1 MPENDQPMWPSSDED
16 RSSSGARE
24 TTPMALPDP
33 PAGSGGSPGVP
44 KVTGSEAPKG
54 SWFAPN
60 VPPEPIPG
68 LNAPA
73 AEPPPPPTPAKQD
86 LADRL
91 GSRPPKQPPA
101 AKQASAEQAQEE
113 SSTAKPADESTQ
125 YIRVERSELE
135 LPAASAGESAQNAES
150 PEAKTATAG
159 SAPGSAESTQYVEQ
173 AKPAAAAAESTQY
186 AKSPEATA
194 AAAGSA
200 AQNAQYA
207 KSPESKAATAKSA
220 ESTQYAKPSDPE
232 TAAAGSAESTQYV
245 EQPKPAAAASA
256 AESTQYIEVTPS
268 GPVPVVPIERHV
280 PPREEPK
287 PEEPQQQWRE
297 ELQHW
302 REEQQRRE
310 EQLSR
315 GTAQRREEAPAAPW
329 SQRIELQE
337 DRAGDRPAEPG
348 DRRPVLPPEPPRGV
362 VPSASA
368 GTLARPQR
376 IEPDG
381 QRFDAEATVGIER
394 PSQFPGVF
402 QQQPQQRT
410 EPPRTGEPPAEPPSP
425 SAADAPPAGEPPK
438 KKRKGKLI
446 ALVVVVLL
454 VLAGAGV
461 AAATPKVANRLA
473 LPWAPNAPKGEAPS
487 PSAASRQLQGPA
499 TSGATPTAN
508 GVKSALA
515 AAAGNGALG
524 QLTGSVIDP
533 VSGTVLWDHG
543 SATPVTPASTTKVL
557 TSAAALLSLDH
568 DLRLSTKIVQGADPG
583 TVILVGGGDT
593 TLTSLPLG
601 TDSPLYPG
609 GAHVDDLV
617 AQVKKAVPGVKKVQV
632 DLTLFKGPTTAPGWE
647 AGDAPSTYATQMA
660 PVMAD
665 GGRINPKDNN
675 SQRTANA
682 GSALASSIAS
692 KLGVSAAGQATAPK
706 DAKVVAEVKSAPL
719 TELVSDLMELSD
731 DVLAE
736 AVARQVALANGEEA
750 SYAGGTRATIKV
762 LKDHGFDVSGVTL
775 SDGSGI
781 SSQNRI
787 PARLLTQLLA
797 AAAAPDG
804 KNPNT
809 AKLRPVLAG
818 LPVAG
823 GSGTLAD
830 KRFDTTASQAGRGW
844 VRAKTGTLTG
854 VNTLAGLVL
863 DQDGRVLVFAF
874 MSNGSDTEP
883 GRDAIDALATS
894 LRKCGCA

>member
-16 RSSSGARE
+16 GSSSGARE

-33 PAGSGGSPGVP
+33 PKGPKDGPGVP

-73 AEPPPPPTPAKQD
+73 EEPPPPPPAAKQD

-91 GSRPPKQPPA
+91 GSREPKQPPVA
-101 AKQASAEQAQEE
+101 DAPGQPA
-113 SSTAKPADESTQ
+113 AKPAEEGTQ
-125 YIRVERSELE
+125 YIRVEQSE
-135 LPAASAGESAQNAES
+135 PKPQQPSAAQ
-150 PEAKTATAG
+150 P
-159 SAPGSAESTQYVEQ
+159 SAPGEQ
-173 AKPAAAAAESTQY
+173 PAAAQEPPAAKSPAPAQQQPAAKPADEGTEYIRVEQSEAKAAAPS
-186 AKSPEATA
+186 
-194 AAAGSA
+194 AG
-200 AQNAQYA
+200 
-207 KSPESKAATAKSA
+207 
-220 ESTQYAKPSDPE
+220 
-232 TAAAGSAESTQYV
+232 
-245 EQPKPAAAASA
+245 
-256 AESTQYIEVTPS
+256 ESTQYIERKPS
-268 GPVPVVPIERHV
+268 GPVPVVPVERHG
-280 PPREEPK
+280 PPREEQK

-315 GTAQRREEAPAAPW
+315 GAAQRREEQETQPW
-329 SQRIELQE
+329 SQRIELRE

-348 DRRPVLPPEPPRGV
+348 DRRPALPPEPPRGL

-368 GTLARPQR
+368 GSLARPQR

-381 QRFDAEATVGIER
+381 RRFDAEATVGIER
-394 PSQFPGVF
+394 PTAFPGVF
-402 QQQPQQRT
+402 QQQPQ
-410 EPPRTGEPPAEPPSP
+410 PRGEQPRAEQPPAEPPSP
-425 SAADAPPAGEPPK
+425 SAAEAPPAGEPPK
-438 KKRKGKLI
+438 KRRKGKLI

-454 VLAGAGV
+454 VLAGGGV

-473 LPWAPNAPKGEAPS
+473 LPWAPNAPKGDPPAPS
-487 PSAASRQLQGPA
+487 SATRQLQGPA
-499 TSGATPTAN
+499 TSGAAPTAD
-508 GVKSALA
+508 GVKAVLA
-515 AAAGNGALG
+515 SAAGNSALG
-524 QLTGSVIDP
+524 QLTGSVVDP
-533 VSGTVLWDHG
+533 VTGTVLWDHG
-543 SATPVTPASTTKVL
+543 SSTPVTPASTTKVL
-557 TSAAALLSLDH
+557 TSAAALLVLDH
-568 DLRLSTKIVQGADPG
+568 NLRLSTKIVQGADPG

-593 TLTSLPLG
+593 TLTNLPLG
-601 TDSPLYPG
+601 TESPLYPG
-609 GAHVDDLV
+609 AAHVDDLV

-647 AGDAPSTYATQMA
+647 PGDAPSTYATQMA

-692 KLGVSAAGQATAPK
+692 KLGASPGGQATAPK

-719 TELVSDLMELSD
+719 TQLVSDLMELSD

-736 AVARQVALANGEEA
+736 AVARQVALATGDEA
-750 SYAGGTRATIKV
+750 SYAGGAKATIKV
-762 LKDHGFDVSGVTL
+762 LKDAGFDVSGVAL

-781 SSQNRI
+781 SSLNRI

-797 AAAAPDG
+797 AAAAQDG

-830 KRFDTTASQAGRGW
+830 KRFDTAASQAGRGW

>member
-1 MPENDQPMWPSSDED
+1 
-16 RSSSGARE
+16 
-24 TTPMALPDP
+24 MALPDP
-33 PAGSGGSPGVP
+33 PKGPKDGPGVP

-73 AEPPPPPTPAKQD
+73 EEPPPPSPAAKQD

-91 GSRPPKQPPA
+91 GTREPKQQPPA
-101 AKQASAEQAQEE
+101 ADSPAPGQRPSAAE
-113 SSTAKPADESTQ
+113 PADEGTQ
-125 YIRVERSELE
+125 YIRVERAEPKPQQPSPAEPSAAAQQSPASGQSPAQDQPSASAQQPPAPGQPPASGQQS
-135 LPAASAGESAQNAES
+135 PAARSSASGGQPAVAHQPPGAQSPASGQQPPAAQSSGSGEQPAVAQQPPAATPAGEGTE
-150 PEAKTATAG
+150 
-159 SAPGSAESTQYVEQ
+159 YIR
-173 AKPAAAAAESTQY
+173 
-186 AKSPEATA
+186 
-194 AAAGSA
+194 
-200 AQNAQYA
+200 
-207 KSPESKAATAKSA
+207 
-220 ESTQYAKPSDPE
+220 
-232 TAAAGSAESTQYV
+232 V
-245 EQPKPAAAASA
+245 EQPEPKAAGPSA
-256 AESTQYIEVTPS
+256 AESTQYIEMKPS
-268 GPVPVVPIERHV
+268 GPVPVVPVERHG
-280 PPREEPK
+280 PPREEQQ

-315 GTAQRREEAPAAPW
+315 GTTQRREEQETQPW
-329 SQRIELQE
+329 SQRIELRE

-348 DRRPVLPPEPPRGV
+348 DRRPALPPEPPRGL

-368 GTLARPQR
+368 GSLARPQR

-381 QRFDAEATVGIER
+381 RRFDAEATVGIER
-394 PSQFPGVF
+394 PTAFPGVF
-402 QQQPQQRT
+402 QQQPQ
-410 EPPRTGEPPAEPPSP
+410 PRGEQPRAEQPRSEPPAEPPAP
-425 SAADAPPAGEPPK
+425 SAAEAPSEGEPPK
-438 KKRKGKLI
+438 KRRKGKLI

-454 VLAGAGV
+454 VLAGGGV

-473 LPWAPNAPKGEAPS
+473 LPWAPNAPKGDPPAPS
-487 PSAASRQLQGPA
+487 SATRQLQGPV
-499 TSGATPTAN
+499 TSGAAPTAD
-508 GVKSALA
+508 GVKAVLA
-515 AAAGNGALG
+515 SAAGNGALG
-524 QLTGSVIDP
+524 QLTGSVVDP
-533 VSGTVLWDHG
+533 VTGTVLWDH
-543 SATPVTPASTTKVL
+543 SSSTPVTPASTTKVL
-557 TSAAALLSLDH
+557 TSAAALLVLDH
-568 DLRLSTKIVQGADPG
+568 NLRLSTKIVQGADPG

-593 TLTSLPLG
+593 TLTNLPLG
-601 TDSPLYPG
+601 TESPLYPG
-609 GAHVDDLV
+609 AAHVDDLV

-632 DLTLFKGPTTAPGWE
+632 DLTLFKGATTAPGWE
-647 AGDAPSTYATQMA
+647 PGDAPSTYATQMA

-675 SQRTANA
+675 SQRTGNA
-682 GSALASSIAS
+682 GSALAQSIAS
-692 KLGVSAAGQATAPK
+692 KLGASAGGQATAPQG
-706 DAKVVAEVKSAPL
+706 AKVVAEVKSAPL
-719 TELVSDLMELSD
+719 TQLVSDLMELSD

-736 AVARQVALANGEEA
+736 AVARQVALATGEEA
-750 SYAGGTRATIKV
+750 SYAGGAKATIKV
-762 LKDHGFDVSGVTL
+762 LKDAGFDVSGVAL

-781 SSQNRI
+781 SSLNRI

-797 AAAAPDG
+797 AAAAQEG

-830 KRFDTTASQAGRGW
+830 KRFDTAASQAGRGW
-844 VRAKTGTLTG
+844 VRAKTGTLTA

>member
-16 RSSSGARE
+16 GSSSAARE

-33 PAGSGGSPGVP
+33 PKAGRESSGVP

-73 AEPPPPPTPAKQD
+73 EEAPPPPPPAKQD

-91 GSRPPKQPPA
+91 GSRAPSRQDPVAKPADEGTQYIQAEQPDPTPPQPPA
-101 AKQASAEQAQEE
+101 AK
-113 SSTAKPADESTQ
+113 PAG
-125 YIRVERSELE
+125 
-135 LPAASAGESAQNAES
+135 PAR
-150 PEAKTATAG
+150 
-159 SAPGSAESTQYVEQ
+159 
-173 AKPAAAAAESTQY
+173 AAES
-186 AKSPEATA
+186 
-194 AAAGSA
+194 
-200 AQNAQYA
+200 
-207 KSPESKAATAKSA
+207 A
-220 ESTQYAKPSDPE
+220 EEGTRYIQ
-232 TAAAGSAESTQYV
+232 AE
-245 EQPKPAAAASA
+245 PKPAPAG
-256 AESTQYIEVTPS
+256 ESTQYIEVKPS
-268 GPVPVVPIERHV
+268 GPVPVVPVERHG

-287 PEEPQQQWRE
+287 PEEPSQPWRE

-310 EQLSR
+310 EQLNR
-315 GTAQRREEAPAAPW
+315 VTAQRHDKQGHEEPEAPPQPTAPW

-337 DRAGDRPAEPG
+337 DRTGDRPAEPG
-348 DRRPVLPPEPPRGV
+348 DRRPALPPEPPRGL

-368 GTLARPQR
+368 GSLARPQR

-381 QRFDAEATVGIER
+381 RRFDAEATVGIER
-394 PSQFPGVF
+394 PTQFPGVF
-402 QQQPQQRT
+402 QQQPQLRNDQQQ
-410 EPPRTGEPPAEPPSP
+410 PQPRTDQPRNEPPAEPPVP
-425 SAADAPPAGEPPK
+425 SAAEAPSAEEPPK
-438 KKRKGKLI
+438 KRRKGKLI

-454 VLAGAGV
+454 VLAGGGV

-473 LPWAPNAPKGEAPS
+473 LPWAPNAPKGDPPS
-487 PSAASRQLQGPA
+487 PAVATRQLQGPA
-499 TSGATPTAN
+499 TAGTPPTAN

-515 AAAGNGALG
+515 SAAGSGALG
-524 QLTGSVIDP
+524 QLTASVVDP
-533 VSGTVLWDHG
+533 VTGTVLWDRN

-568 DLRLSTKIVQGADPG
+568 NLRLSTKIVQGADPG

-593 TLTSLPLG
+593 TITNLPLG

-609 GAHVDDLV
+609 AAHVDDLV
-617 AQVKKAVPGVKKVQV
+617 AQVKKAAPGVKKVQV
-632 DLTLFKGPTTAPGWE
+632 DLSLFKGATTAPGWE
-647 AGDAPSTYATQMA
+647 AGDAPSTYATQMS

-682 GSALASSIAS
+682 GSALAQSIAS
-692 KLGVSAAGQATAPK
+692 KLGASAGGQATAPK
-706 DAKVVAEVKSAPL
+706 DAKVLGEVKSAPL

-750 SYAGGTRATIKV
+750 SYAGGARATIKV
-762 LKDHGFDVSGVTL
+762 LKDHGFDVSGVEL

-781 SSQNRI
+781 SSLNRI
-787 PARLLTQLLA
+787 PARLLTELLA
-797 AAAAPDG
+797 AAAAQEG

-830 KRFDTTASQAGRGW
+830 KRFDTAASQAGRGW

-874 MSNGSDTEP
+874 MSNGSDTES
-883 GRDAIDALATS
+883 GRDAIDALATG

>member
-16 RSSSGARE
+16 RSSSGARK
-24 TTPMALPDP
+24 TTPMSLPDP
-33 PAGSGGSPGVP
+33 PDSGGDRAPVP

-60 VPPEPIPG
+60 VPPEPVPG
-68 LNAPA
+68 LNAPVE
-73 AEPPPPPTPAKQD
+73 EPAPPPPTSAKQD

-91 GSRPPKQPPA
+91 GSREPKPAEQPP
-101 AKQASAEQAQEE
+101 SAQ
-113 SSTAKPADESTQ
+113 PADEGTR
-125 YIRVERSELE
+125 YIEVEQPGPE
-135 LPAASAGESAQNAES
+135 PAAPASAV
-150 PEAKTATAG
+150 
-159 SAPGSAESTQYVEQ
+159 ESTQF
-173 AKPAAAAAESTQY
+173 
-186 AKSPEATA
+186 
-194 AAAGSA
+194 
-200 AQNAQYA
+200 
-207 KSPESKAATAKSA
+207 
-220 ESTQYAKPSDPE
+220 
-232 TAAAGSAESTQYV
+232 
-245 EQPKPAAAASA
+245 
-256 AESTQYIEVTPS
+256 IEVKQPT
-268 GPVPVVPIERHV
+268 PVVPVERYV
-280 PPREEPK
+280 PPREQERREQ
-287 PEEPQQQWRE
+287 PEEPQQQQWRE
-297 ELQHW
+297 ELQYW
-302 REEQQRRE
+302 RAEQQRRE
-310 EQLSR
+310 EQLNR
-315 GTAQRREEAPAAPW
+315 GGAQREEPQREEAQQRTDAPW
-329 SQRIELQE
+329 TQHIELRE

-348 DRRPVLPPEPPRGV
+348 DRRPGLPPEPPRGV
-362 VPSASA
+362 VPSASV
-368 GTLARPQR
+368 GSLARPQR

-381 QRFDAEATVGIER
+381 HRFDAEATVGIER
-394 PSQFPGVF
+394 PTQFPGVF
-402 QQQPQQRT
+402 QQQPQPRNDQPRN
-410 EPPRTGEPPAEPPSP
+410 EPPRAEPPAEPPAP
-425 SAADAPPAGEPPK
+425 SAAEAPSAGEPPK
-438 KKRKGKLI
+438 KRRKGKLI

-454 VLAGAGV
+454 VLAGGGV
-461 AAATPKVANRLA
+461 AAATPKVANRLG
-473 LPWAPNAPKGEAPS
+473 LPWAPNAPKGDAPS
-487 PSAASRQLQGPA
+487 PGAATRQLQGPA
-499 TSGATPTAN
+499 TAGTAPTAN

-515 AAAGNGALG
+515 SAAGNGALG

-533 VSGTVLWDHG
+533 VTGTVLWDH
-543 SATPVTPASTTKVL
+543 SSSSPVTPASTTKVL

-568 DLRLSTKIVQGADPG
+568 DSRLSTKIVQGADPG

-601 TDSPLYPG
+601 TESPLYPG
-609 GAHVDDLV
+609 AAHVDDLV
-617 AQVKKAVPGVKKVQV
+617 AQVKKAAPGVKKVQV

-665 GGRINPKDNN
+665 GGRLSPKDNG

-692 KLGVSAAGQATAPK
+692 KLGVPAGGQATAPK
-706 DAKVVAEVKSAPL
+706 DAKVLGEVKSAPL
-719 TELVSDLMELSD
+719 TELVSDLMVLSD

-736 AVARQVALANGEEA
+736 AIARQVALANGEEA
-750 SYAGGTRATIKV
+750 SYAGGARATIKV
-762 LKDHGFDVSGVTL
+762 LKDHGFDVSGVAL

-797 AAAAPDG
+797 AAAAPEG
-804 KNPNT
+804 KNPGT

-830 KRFDTTASQAGRGW
+830 KRFDTPASQAGRGW

>member
-24 TTPMALPDP
+24 TTPMKLPDP
-33 PAGSGGSPGVP
+33 PKATGDSPGVP

-60 VPPEPIPG
+60 VAPEPVPG

-73 AEPPPPPTPAKQD
+73 EEPPPPPSPAKQD

-91 GSRPPKQPPA
+91 GSREPKQPPA
-101 AKQASAEQAQEE
+101 KPA
-113 SSTAKPADESTQ
+113 AKPAEESTQ
-125 YIRVERSELE
+125 YIRVEQSELK
-135 LPAASAGESAQNAES
+135 PAEPASAG
-150 PEAKTATAG
+150 
-159 SAPGSAESTQYVEQ
+159 ESTQYVE
-173 AKPAAAAAESTQY
+173 P
-186 AKSPEATA
+186 PE
-194 AAAGSA
+194 
-200 AQNAQYA
+200 
-207 KSPESKAATAKSA
+207 
-220 ESTQYAKPSDPE
+220 
-232 TAAAGSAESTQYV
+232 
-245 EQPKPAAAASA
+245 PKPTG
-256 AESTQYIEVTPS
+256 ERTQYIEVKPS
-268 GPVPVVPIERHV
+268 GPVPVVPVERHV
-280 PPREEPK
+280 PPREEKK
-287 PEEPQQQWRE
+287 PEEPQQQQWRE

-315 GTAQRREEAPAAPW
+315 PTAQRREEPEAPQQPW
-329 SQRIELQE
+329 AQRIELRE
-337 DRAGDRPAEPG
+337 DRTGDRPAEPG
-348 DRRPVLPPEPPRGV
+348 DRRTALPPEPPRGV

-368 GTLARPQR
+368 GSLARPQR

-394 PSQFPGVF
+394 PTQFPGVF

-410 EPPRTGEPPAEPPSP
+410 EPPRNEQPPAEPPSP
-425 SAADAPPAGEPPK
+425 SAAEAPSTGEPPK
-438 KKRKGKLI
+438 KRRKGKLI

-454 VLAGAGV
+454 LLAGGGV
-461 AAATPKVANRLA
+461 AAAMPKVANRLA
-473 LPWAPNAPKGEAPS
+473 LPWAPNAPKGDPPS
-487 PSAASRQLQGPA
+487 PSAAVRQLHGPA
-499 TSGATPTAN
+499 TSGTAPTAN

-515 AAAGNGALG
+515 SAAGNGALG

-533 VSGTVLWDHG
+533 VTGTVLWDRN
-543 SATPVTPASTTKVL
+543 SASPVTPASTTKVL

-568 DLRLSTKIVQGADPG
+568 NLRLSTKVVQGADPG

-593 TLTSLPLG
+593 TLTNLPLG

-609 GAHVDDLV
+609 AAHVDDLV
-617 AQVKKAVPGVKKVQV
+617 AQVKKAAPGVKKVQV
-632 DLTLFKGPTTAPGWE
+632 DLTLFKGATTAPGWE
-647 AGDAPSTYATQMA
+647 AGDAPSTYATQMS

-682 GSALASSIAS
+682 GSALAQSIAS
-692 KLGVSAAGQATAPK
+692 KLGASAGGQATAPK
-706 DAKVVAEVKSAPL
+706 NAKVVAEVKSAPL

-750 SYAGGTRATIKV
+750 SYAGGAKATNKV
-762 LKDHGFDVSGVTL
+762 LKDHGFDVTGVEL

-781 SSQNRI
+781 SSLNRI

-797 AAAAPDG
+797 AAATQEG
-804 KNPNT
+804 KDPNT

-830 KRFDTTASQAGRGW
+830 KRFDTAASQAGRGW

>member
-24 TTPMALPDP
+24 TTPMSLPAP
-33 PAGSGGSPGVP
+33 PGGSAVP

-60 VPPEPIPG
+60 VPPEPVPG
-68 LNAPA
+68 LNAPVEE
-73 AEPPPPPTPAKQD
+73 EPPPPPSPAKQD

-91 GSRPPKQPPA
+91 GSRAPKQQPAAQQAPAAQPSPAKQPPA
-101 AKQASAEQAQEE
+101 ESVEQ
-113 SSTAKPADESTQ
+113 STQ
-125 YIRVERSELE
+125 YIQVEQPEPE
-135 LPAASAGESAQNAES
+135 PAAPSSAGER
-150 PEAKTATAG
+150 
-159 SAPGSAESTQYVEQ
+159 
-173 AKPAAAAAESTQY
+173 
-186 AKSPEATA
+186 
-194 AAAGSA
+194 
-200 AQNAQYA
+200 
-207 KSPESKAATAKSA
+207 
-220 ESTQYAKPSDPE
+220 
-232 TAAAGSAESTQYV
+232 TQYV
-245 EQPKPAAAASA
+245 EQPEPEPAAPSSAGERTQYVDQPEPEPAAPSPGG
-256 AESTQYIEVTPS
+256 ERTQYIEVKPS

-280 PPREEPK
+280 PPGQEPK
-287 PEEPQQQWRE
+287 PEESQQQWRE

-310 EQLSR
+310 EQLNR
-315 GTAQRREEAPAAPW
+315 ETGQRREEPAAQQQPAAPW
-329 SQRIELQE
+329 SQRLELRE
-337 DRAGDRPAEPG
+337 DRVADRPAEPG
-348 DRRPVLPPEPPRGV
+348 DRRPALPPEPPRGV

-368 GTLARPQR
+368 GSLARPQR

-394 PSQFPGVF
+394 PTQFPGVF
-402 QQQPQQRT
+402 QQQPQLRGDQPRT
-410 EPPRTGEPPAEPPSP
+410 EQRAEPPAEPPSP
-425 SAADAPPAGEPPK
+425 PAAEAPAAAEPPK
-438 KKRKGKLI
+438 KKRRKGKLI

-454 VLAGAGV
+454 VLAGGGV
-461 AAATPKVANRLA
+461 AAATPKVANRLG
-473 LPWAPNAPKGEAPS
+473 LPWAPNAPKGEPPS
-487 PSAASRQLQGPA
+487 PSAATRQLQGPA
-499 TSGATPTAN
+499 TSGTAPTAN

-515 AAAGNGALG
+515 SAAGNSALG
-524 QLTGSVIDP
+524 QLTGSVTDP
-533 VSGTVLWDHG
+533 VTGTVLWDHG
-543 SATPVTPASTTKVL
+543 SSTPVTPASTTKVL
-557 TSAAALLSLDH
+557 TSAAALLSLDQN
-568 DLRLSTKIVQGADPG
+568 LRLSTKIVQGADPA

-593 TLTSLPLG
+593 TLTNLPLG

-617 AQVKKAVPGVKKVQV
+617 AQVKKAAPGVKKVQV
-632 DLTLFKGPTTAPGWE
+632 DLTLFKGPTTAPGWA
-647 AGDAPSTYATQMA
+647 AGDAPSTYATQMS

-665 GGRINPKDNN
+665 GGRINAKDNN

-682 GSALASSIAS
+682 GTALASSIAS
-692 KLGVSAAGQATAPK
+692 KLGASAGGQATAPK
-706 DAKVVAEVKSAPL
+706 DAKVVGEVKSAPL
-719 TELVSDLMELSD
+719 TELVSDLMVLSD

-736 AVARQVALANGEEA
+736 AIARQVALANGEEA
-750 SYAGGTRATIKV
+750 SYAGGAKATIKV
-762 LKDHGFDVSGVTL
+762 LKDHGFDVSGVAL

-781 SSQNRI
+781 SSLNRI

-797 AAAAPDG
+797 AAATQEG
-804 KNPNT
+804 KNPGT

-830 KRFDTTASQAGRGW
+830 GRFDTAASQAGRGW

-874 MSNGSDTEP
+874 MSTGSDTDT
-883 GRDAIDALATS
+883 GRDALDALATS

>member
-33 PAGSGGSPGVP
+33 PEAAAGSPGVP
-44 KVTGSEAPKG
+44 KLTGSEAPKG

-73 AEPPPPPTPAKQD
+73 EEPPPPPSPAKQD

-91 GSRPPKQPPA
+91 GSREPKKPQPPA
-101 AKQASAEQAQEE
+101 
-113 SSTAKPADESTQ
+113 KPAEESTQ
-125 YIRVERSELE
+125 YIRVEQSELKPE
-135 LPAASAGESAQNAES
+135 AAASAGES
-150 PEAKTATAG
+150 
-159 SAPGSAESTQYVEQ
+159 TQYVE
-173 AKPAAAAAESTQY
+173 P
-186 AKSPEATA
+186 PE
-194 AAAGSA
+194 
-200 AQNAQYA
+200 
-207 KSPESKAATAKSA
+207 
-220 ESTQYAKPSDPE
+220 
-232 TAAAGSAESTQYV
+232 
-245 EQPKPAAAASA
+245 PKPAG
-256 AESTQYIEVTPS
+256 ESTQYIEVKPS
-268 GPVPVVPIERHV
+268 GPVPVVPVERHV

-297 ELQHW
+297 ELKHW

-315 GTAQRREEAPAAPW
+315 AAAQRREEPEAPQPW
-329 SQRIELQE
+329 SQRIELRE
-337 DRAGDRPAEPG
+337 DRTGDRAAEPG
-348 DRRPVLPPEPPRGV
+348 DRRAALPPEPPRGV

-368 GTLARPQR
+368 GSLARPQR

-394 PSQFPGVF
+394 PTPFPGVF
-402 QQQPQQRT
+402 QQQPQQRS
-410 EPPRTGEPPAEPPSP
+410 EPPRNDQPPTPAEPP
-425 SAADAPPAGEPPK
+425 AAEEPPK
-438 KKRKGKLI
+438 KRRKGKLI

-473 LPWAPNAPKGEAPS
+473 LPWAPNAPKGDPPS
-487 PSAASRQLQGPA
+487 PPVATRQLQGPA
-499 TSGATPTAN
+499 TAGTAPTAN
-508 GVKSALA
+508 GVKAALA
-515 AAAGNGALG
+515 SAAGNGALG

-533 VSGTVLWDHG
+533 VTGTVLWDRN
-543 SATPVTPASTTKVL
+543 SSTPVTPASTTKVL

-568 DLRLSTKIVQGADPG
+568 NLRLPTKIVQGADPG

-593 TLTSLPLG
+593 TLTNLPLG

-609 GAHVDDLV
+609 AAHVDDLV

-632 DLTLFKGPTTAPGWE
+632 DLTLFKGATTAPGWE

-682 GSALASSIAS
+682 GSALAQSIAS
-692 KLGVSAAGQATAPK
+692 KLGASAGGQATAPK

-750 SYAGGTRATIKV
+750 SYAGGARATIKV
-762 LKDHGFDVSGVTL
+762 LKDHGFDVSGVAL

-781 SSQNRI
+781 SSLNRI

-797 AAAAPDG
+797 AAAAQEG
-804 KNPNT
+804 KDPNT

-830 KRFDTTASQAGRGW
+830 KRFDTAASQAGRGW
-844 VRAKTGTLTG
+844 VRAKTGTLTA

>member
-24 TTPMALPDP
+24 TTPMALPDAP
-33 PAGSGGSPGVP
+33 ESGGDRPGVP

-73 AEPPPPPTPAKQD
+73 VEPPPPPTPAKQD

-91 GSRPPKQPPA
+91 GRRAPKQPPA
-101 AKQASAEQAQEE
+101 AEQSPAAEQLPAEQAPKQL
-113 SSTAKPADESTQ
+113 SSAAKPAEESTQ
-125 YIRVERSELE
+125 YIRVEQSELE
-135 LPAASAGESAQNAES
+135 LPEASAGESAQHANPLEPKA
-150 PEAKTATAG
+150 A
-159 SAPGSAESTQYVEQ
+159 APGSV
-173 AKPAAAAAESTQY
+173 
-186 AKSPEATA
+186 
-194 AAAGSA
+194 
-200 AQNAQYA
+200 
-207 KSPESKAATAKSA
+207 
-220 ESTQYAKPSDPE
+220 
-232 TAAAGSAESTQYV
+232 AESTQYV
-245 EQPKPAAAASA
+245 EQPKPAATASAGESTQHANPPEPKAAAPGSVAERTQYVEQPKPAATASAGESTQHAEQPKAASA
-256 AESTQYIEVTPS
+256 AESTQYIEVQPS

-280 PPREEPK
+280 PPRQEPK
-287 PEEPQQQWRE
+287 PEESPQQWRE

-315 GTAQRREEAPAAPW
+315 GPAQQREEASAQPAAPW
-329 SQRIELQE
+329 SQRIELRE
-337 DRAGDRPAEPG
+337 DRTGDRPAEPG
-348 DRRPVLPPEPPRGV
+348 ERRPVLPEPPRGV

-402 QQQPQQRT
+402 RQQPQQRA
-410 EPPRTGEPPAEPPSP
+410 EPPRTPEPPAEPPSP
-425 SAADAPPAGEPPK
+425 SAAEASSAGEPPK

-461 AAATPKVANRLA
+461 AAASPKVANRLA
-473 LPWAPNAPKGEAPS
+473 LPWAPNAPKGEAPP
-487 PSAASRQLQGPA
+487 PSAATRQLQGPA

-515 AAAGNGALG
+515 SAAGNGALG

-533 VSGTVLWDHG
+533 VSGTVLWDH
-543 SATPVTPASTTKVL
+543 SSSTPVTPASTTKVL

-568 DLRLSTKIVQGADPG
+568 NLRLSTKIVQGPEPG

-593 TLTSLPLG
+593 TLTNLPLG

-609 GAHVDDLV
+609 AAHVDDLV

-632 DLTLFKGPTTAPGWE
+632 DLTLFKGATTAPGWE

-692 KLGVSAAGQATAPK
+692 KLGASAAGQATAPK
-706 DAKVVAEVKSAPL
+706 DAKVVAEVNSAPL

-750 SYAGGTRATIKV
+750 SYAGGAKATIKV
-762 LKDHGFDVSGVTL
+762 LKDHGFDVGGVVL

-781 SSQNRI
+781 SAQNRI

-797 AAAAPDG
+797 AAAAPEG

-830 KRFDTTASQAGRGW
+830 KRFDTAASQAGRGW

>member
-33 PAGSGGSPGVP
+33 PKAAGDSQGVP
-44 KVTGSEAPKG
+44 KVTGSAAPKG

-60 VPPEPIPG
+60 VAPEPIPG

-73 AEPPPPPTPAKQD
+73 EEPPPPPPPGRQD

-91 GSRPPKQPPA
+91 GSREPKQPPA
-101 AKQASAEQAQEE
+101 AEQ
-113 SSTAKPADESTQ
+113 P
-125 YIRVERSELE
+125 
-135 LPAASAGESAQNAES
+135 
-150 PEAKTATAG
+150 
-159 SAPGSAESTQYVEQ
+159 
-173 AKPAAAAAESTQY
+173 
-186 AKSPEATA
+186 
-194 AAAGSA
+194 
-200 AQNAQYA
+200 
-207 KSPESKAATAKSA
+207 KSA
-220 ESTQYAKPSDPE
+220 EEGTRYIEVEPPNP
-232 TAAAGSAESTQYV
+232 AEEGTRYIEV
-245 EQPKPAAAASA
+245 EPPKPAAEPAEEGTRYIQAEPPKPAAPSSA
-256 AESTQYIEVTPS
+256 AESTQYLEAQPS
-268 GPVPVVPIERHV
+268 GPVPVVPIERHT

-302 REEQQRRE
+302 RAEQQRRE
-310 EQLSR
+310 EQVNR
-315 GTAQRREEAPAAPW
+315 GGAQGREEPAAPW
-329 SQRIELQE
+329 SQRIEVPE

-348 DRRPVLPPEPPRGV
+348 DRRPALPPEPPRGV

-368 GTLARPQR
+368 GSLARPQR

-394 PSQFPGVF
+394 PTQFPGVF
-402 QQQPQQRT
+402 QQQPQPRT
-410 EPPRTGEPPAEPPSP
+410 EPPRNDQPPAEPPSP
-425 SAADAPPAGEPPK
+425 SAAEAPSGDEPPK
-438 KKRKGKLI
+438 KRRKGKLI

-454 VLAGAGV
+454 VLAGGGI
-461 AAATPKVANRLA
+461 AAATPKVANRLG
-473 LPWAPNAPKGEAPS
+473 LPWAPNAPKGDPPS
-487 PSAASRQLQGPA
+487 PSAATRQLQGPA
-499 TSGATPTAN
+499 TSGTAPTAN
-508 GVKSALA
+508 GVKAALA
-515 AAAGNGALG
+515 SAAGNSALG
-524 QLTGSVIDP
+524 QLTGSVVDP
-533 VSGTVLWDHG
+533 VTGTVLWER
-543 SATPVTPASTTKVL
+543 SSSTPVTPASTTKVL

-568 DLRLSTKIVQGADPG
+568 NLRLSTKIVQGADPG

-593 TLTSLPLG
+593 TLTNLPLG
-601 TDSPLYPG
+601 TESPLYPG
-609 GAHVDDLV
+609 AAHVDDLV
-617 AQVKKAVPGVKKVQV
+617 AQVKKAAPGVKKVQV

-647 AGDAPSTYATQMA
+647 PGDAPSTYATQMS

-675 SQRTANA
+675 SQRTANP

-692 KLGVSAAGQATAPK
+692 KLGASAGGQATAPK

-719 TELVSDLMELSD
+719 TQLVSDLMELSD
-731 DVLAE
+731 DLLAE

-750 SYAGGTRATIKV
+750 SYAGGAKATIKV
-762 LKDHGFDVSGVTL
+762 IKDHGFDVSGVEL

-781 SSQNRI
+781 SSLNRI

-797 AAAAPDG
+797 AAAAQDG
-804 KNPNT
+804 KNPAT

-823 GSGTLAD
+823 GTGTLAD
-830 KRFDTTASQAGRGW
+830 KRFDTAASQAGRGW
-844 VRAKTGTLTG
+844 VRAKTGTLTA

>member
-24 TTPMALPDP
+24 TTPMSLPDP
-33 PAGSGGSPGVP
+33 PKSAPGDSGVP
-44 KVTGSEAPKG
+44 KVTGSQAPKG

-60 VPPEPIPG
+60 VPPAPVPG
-68 LNAPA
+68 LNAPVE
-73 AEPPPPPTPAKQD
+73 EPPPPPSPAKQD

-91 GSRPPKQPPA
+91 GSREPKQQPA
-101 AKQASAEQAQEE
+101 AQQPTPEEQPPSAE
-113 SSTAKPADESTQ
+113 PAEQSTQ
-125 YIRVERSELE
+125 YIRVEQSELE
-135 LPAASAGESAQNAES
+135 PAAPASAG
-150 PEAKTATAG
+150 
-159 SAPGSAESTQYVEQ
+159 ESTQYVEPPEP
-173 AKPAAAAAESTQY
+173 KAAAP
-186 AKSPEATA
+186 SP
-194 AAAGSA
+194 AG
-200 AQNAQYA
+200 
-207 KSPESKAATAKSA
+207 
-220 ESTQYAKPSDPE
+220 
-232 TAAAGSAESTQYV
+232 ESTQYV
-245 EQPKPAAAASA
+245 EPPEPKAAAPSPAG
-256 AESTQYIEVTPS
+256 ESTQYIEVKPS

-310 EQLSR
+310 EQLNR
-315 GTAQRREEAPAAPW
+315 GAGQRREEPEAQQQPAAPW
-329 SQRIELQE
+329 SQRLELRE

-348 DRRPVLPPEPPRGV
+348 DRRPALPPEPPRGV

-368 GTLARPQR
+368 GSLARPQR

-394 PSQFPGVF
+394 PTQFPGVF
-402 QQQPQQRT
+402 QQQPQLRGDQPRT
-410 EPPRTGEPPAEPPSP
+410 EQRAEPPAEPPT
-425 SAADAPPAGEPPK
+425 PPAAEAPAAEEPPK
-438 KKRKGKLI
+438 KKRRKGKLI

-454 VLAGAGV
+454 VLAGGGV
-461 AAATPKVANRLA
+461 AAATPKVANRLG
-473 LPWAPNAPKGEAPS
+473 LPWAPNAPKGDPPS
-487 PSAASRQLQGPA
+487 PSAATRQLQGPA
-499 TSGATPTAN
+499 TSGTAPTAN
-508 GVKSALA
+508 GVKSAVA
-515 AAAGNGALG
+515 PAAGNSALG

-533 VSGTVLWDHG
+533 VTGTVLWDHG
-543 SATPVTPASTTKVL
+543 SSTPVTPASTTKVL
-557 TSAAALLSLDH
+557 TSAAALLSLDQN
-568 DLRLSTKIVQGADPG
+568 LRLSTKIVQGADPG

-617 AQVKKAVPGVKKVQV
+617 AQVKKAAPGVKKVQV
-632 DLTLFKGPTTAPGWE
+632 DLTLFKGATTAPGWE
-647 AGDAPSTYATQMA
+647 AGDAPSTYATQMS

-665 GGRINPKDNN
+665 GGRINAKDNN
-675 SQRTANA
+675 SQRIANA
-682 GSALASSIAS
+682 GSALASTIAS
-692 KLGVSAAGQATAPK
+692 KLGASAGGQATAPK
-706 DAKVVAEVKSAPL
+706 DAKVVGEVKSAPL
-719 TELVSDLMELSD
+719 TELVSDLMVLSD

-736 AVARQVALANGEEA
+736 AIARQIALANGEEA
-750 SYAGGTRATIKV
+750 SYAGGAKATIKV
-762 LKDHGFDVSGVTL
+762 LKDHGFDVSGVVL

-781 SSQNRI
+781 SVQNRI

-797 AAAAPDG
+797 AAAAPEG
-804 KNPNT
+804 KNPGT

-830 KRFDTTASQAGRGW
+830 KRFDAPASQAGRGW

-874 MSNGSDTEP
+874 MSNGSDTDS
-883 GRDAIDALATS
+883 GRAALDALATS

>member
-16 RSSSGARE
+16 GSSSGARE

-33 PAGSGGSPGVP
+33 PKATGGSPGVP

-73 AEPPPPPTPAKQD
+73 EEPAPPPPPAKQD

-91 GSRPPKQPPA
+91 GSREPKQPAEARQQPAAGEPDGEGTEYIRAEQPGQQQSPAAQQPPAGKQPPVGQQPSAAAQQAAAGQQPPAGQQSAAKPSAPAQPPA
-101 AKQASAEQAQEE
+101 AQQASAGQQSPVGQPSAAKPSGAAQQP
-113 SSTAKPADESTQ
+113 SAAKPADEGTE
-125 YIRVERSELE
+125 YIRVERPE
-135 LPAASAGESAQNAES
+135 PKAAPPS
-150 PEAKTATAG
+150 
-159 SAPGSAESTQYVEQ
+159 
-173 AKPAAAAAESTQY
+173 
-186 AKSPEATA
+186 
-194 AAAGSA
+194 AAG
-200 AQNAQYA
+200 
-207 KSPESKAATAKSA
+207 
-220 ESTQYAKPSDPE
+220 
-232 TAAAGSAESTQYV
+232 
-245 EQPKPAAAASA
+245 
-256 AESTQYIEVTPS
+256 ESTQYIEMKPS
-268 GPVPVVPIERHV
+268 GPVPVVPVERHV
-280 PPREEPK
+280 PPRDEEP
-287 PEEPQQQWRE
+287 QQWRE

-315 GTAQRREEAPAAPW
+315 GAAQRREEQDSQPW
-329 SQRIELQE
+329 SQRIELRE

-348 DRRPVLPPEPPRGV
+348 ERRPALPPEPPRGL

-368 GTLARPQR
+368 GSLARPQR

-381 QRFDAEATVGIER
+381 RRFDAEATVGIER
-394 PSQFPGVF
+394 PSSFPGVF
-402 QQQPQQRT
+402 QQQPQPRT
-410 EPPRTGEPPAEPPSP
+410 EPPQTEPPSAAEAP
-425 SAADAPPAGEPPK
+425 SEGEPPK
-438 KKRKGKLI
+438 KRRKGKLI

-454 VLAGAGV
+454 VLAGGGV

-473 LPWAPNAPKGEAPS
+473 LPWAPNAPKGDPPS
-487 PSAASRQLQGPA
+487 PAAATRQLQGPA
-499 TSGATPTAN
+499 TSGAAPTAD
-508 GVKSALA
+508 GVKAVLA
-515 AAAGNGALG
+515 SAAGNSALG

-533 VSGTVLWDHG
+533 VTGTVLWDHG
-543 SATPVTPASTTKVL
+543 SSTPVTPASTTKVL

-568 DLRLSTKIVQGADPG
+568 NLRLSTKIVQGADPG

-593 TLTSLPLG
+593 TLTNLPLG
-601 TDSPLYPG
+601 TESPLYPG
-609 GAHVDDLV
+609 AAHVDDLV

-632 DLTLFKGPTTAPGWE
+632 DLTLFKGATTAPGWE

-682 GSALASSIAS
+682 GSALAQTIAS
-692 KLGVSAAGQATAPK
+692 KLGASAGGQATAPK
-706 DAKVVAEVKSAPL
+706 DAKVVGEVKSAPL
-719 TELVSDLMELSD
+719 TQLVSDLMELSD

-736 AVARQVALANGEEA
+736 AVARQVALASGEEA
-750 SYAGGTRATIKV
+750 SYAGGARATIKV
-762 LKDHGFDVSGVTL
+762 LKDAGFDVSGVAL

-781 SSQNRI
+781 SSLNRI

-797 AAAAPDG
+797 AAAAQDG

-830 KRFDTTASQAGRGW
+830 KRFDTAASQAGRGW

-874 MSNGSDTEP
+874 MSNGSDTDS
-883 GRDAIDALATS
+883 GRDALDVLATS

>member
-33 PAGSGGSPGVP
+33 PAAGGDRAGVP
-44 KVTGSEAPKG
+44 KVTGSDAPKG

-68 LNAPA
+68 LNVPA
-73 AEPPPPPTPAKQD
+73 EEPAPPPAPPKQD

-91 GSRPPKQPPA
+91 GSREPKQPP
-101 AKQASAEQAQEE
+101 
-113 SSTAKPADESTQ
+113 KPAEEGTE
-125 YIRVERSELE
+125 YIR
-135 LPAASAGESAQNAES
+135 
-150 PEAKTATAG
+150 
-159 SAPGSAESTQYVEQ
+159 
-173 AKPAAAAAESTQY
+173 
-186 AKSPEATA
+186 
-194 AAAGSA
+194 
-200 AQNAQYA
+200 
-207 KSPESKAATAKSA
+207 
-220 ESTQYAKPSDPE
+220 
-232 TAAAGSAESTQYV
+232 V
-245 EQPKPAAAASA
+245 EQPKPAA
-256 AESTQYIEVTPS
+256 ESTQFIEVKQPT
-268 GPVPVVPIERHV
+268 PVVPVERDV
-280 PPREEPK
+280 WSREQQDR

-297 ELQHW
+297 ELQLW

-310 EQLSR
+310 EQLNR
-315 GTAQRREEAPAAPW
+315 RDDQQRAEAQQQSPEPQQQRPESQQQRTDAQQRADAPW
-329 SQRIELQE
+329 SQRIELRE
-337 DRAGDRPAEPG
+337 ERAGDRPAEPG
-348 DRRPVLPPEPPRGV
+348 DRRPALPPEPPRGV

-394 PSQFPGVF
+394 PTQFPGVF
-402 QQQPQQRT
+402 QQQPQLRN
-410 EPPRTGEPPAEPPSP
+410 EPPRAEPPAEPPV
-425 SAADAPPAGEPPK
+425 PPAAEAPSGEEPPK
-438 KKRKGKLI
+438 KRRKGKLI

-454 VLAGAGV
+454 VLAGGGV
-461 AAATPKVANRLA
+461 AAAMPKVANRLA
-473 LPWAPNAPKGEAPS
+473 LPWAPNAPKGDPPS
-487 PSAASRQLQGPA
+487 PASATHQLQGPA
-499 TSGATPTAN
+499 TAGTAPSAN

-515 AAAGNGALG
+515 GAAGSGALG
-524 QLTGSVIDP
+524 QLTGSVVDP
-533 VSGTVLWDHG
+533 VTGTTLWDHS

-568 DLRLSTKIVQGADPG
+568 NLRLSTKIVQGADPG

-593 TLTSLPLG
+593 TLTNLPLG

-609 GAHVDDLV
+609 AAHVDDLV

-632 DLTLFKGPTTAPGWE
+632 DLTLFKGATTAPGWE

-682 GSALASSIAS
+682 GSALAQSIAS
-692 KLGVSAAGQATAPK
+692 KLGASAGGQATAPK
-706 DAKVVAEVKSAPL
+706 SAKVVAEVKSAPL

-750 SYAGGTRATIKV
+750 SYAGGAKATIKV
-762 LKDHGFDVSGVTL
+762 LKDHGFDVTGVVL

-797 AAAAPDG
+797 AAAAPEG
-804 KNPNT
+804 KNPGT

-830 KRFDTTASQAGRGW
+830 KRFDTPASQAGRGW

-874 MSNGSDTEP
+874 MSNGSDTES